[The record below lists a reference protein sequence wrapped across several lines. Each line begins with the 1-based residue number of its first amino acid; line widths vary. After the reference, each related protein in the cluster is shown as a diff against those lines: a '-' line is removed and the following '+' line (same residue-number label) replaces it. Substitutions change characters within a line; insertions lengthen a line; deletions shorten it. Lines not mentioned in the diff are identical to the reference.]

1 MATKSITLNQA
12 RAIGD
17 TLFANWESDKASLK
31 VSSIT
36 LFRLISLKNTLQTK
50 MAETQE
56 AIAAIAYNCG
66 GEDQPD
72 GTIKVP
78 EERMPEAN
86 RALRELGEEVLEI
99 EYSPIILREEDSI
112 PVSLMEAL
120 MEFIE
125 IKE

>member
-12 RAIGD
+12 KTISD
-17 TLFANWESDKASLK
+17 ILFANWENDKSSLK

-36 LFRLISLKNTLQTK
+36 LFRLISLKNTLQNEMLK
-50 MAETQE
+50 TQE

-78 EERMPEAN
+78 DERMPEAN
-86 RALRELGEEVLEI
+86 RALRELGDEVLDI

-112 PVSLMEAL
+112 PVALMEAL

>member
-12 RAIGD
+12 KTISD
-17 TLFANWESDKASLK
+17 ILFANWENDKSSLK

-36 LFRLISLKNTLQTK
+36 LFRLISLKNTLQNEMLK
-50 MAETQE
+50 TQE
-56 AIAAIAYNCG
+56 ALAAIAYNCG
-66 GEDQPD
+66 GEDQLD

-78 EERMPEAN
+78 DERMPEAN
-86 RALRELGEEVLEI
+86 RALRELGDEVLDI

-112 PVSLMEAL
+112 PVALMEAL